1 MSVHQGSILNKIKV
15 MRGRAGNI
23 VGVLSEREAVIRD
36 KVYGDITFTE
46 DVLAF
51 SVEEKG
57 IDFRSY
63 FPIGTQVYFDIE
75 VNDARFVRCTSIWMK
90 KKQKPDLNCSQPI
103 SVPHQTEDLVG
114 NREYKGTVIKML
126 PPFAFLVELDDSK
139 IHVLVCNRSLKPSR
153 QAPNLQRDEI
163 VSDYVSKGDKVYVK
177 VYRNSARKKFEWSAY
192 DAWMEDSNTS
202 EPSTKSEDSMRIIT
216 KKRRRKRTQK
226 TKEKTLIMKGR
237 LNFVDT
243 ETALLEST
251 DCNGAVFFH
260 RRNAFLFGVAME
272 RLSLNYIF
280 KIGMFVVLKFGHSS
294 IIILQITEHIFILH
308 KFVFNSITSSLLQKI
323 ISSAH
328 KLD

>member
-1 MSVHQGSILNKIKV
+1 MSVHQDLILNKIKV
-15 MRGRAGNI
+15 MQGRAGNI
-23 VGVLSEREAVIRD
+23 VRVLSERQAVIRD

-63 FPIGTQVYFDIE
+63 FPIGEQVYFDIE
-75 VNDARFVRCTSIWMK
+75 VNDARFVRCTSIWKK
-90 KKQKPDLNCSQPI
+90 KKQKRDLNCSQRI
-103 SVPHQTEDLVG
+103 SIPHQTENLVG

-139 IHVLVCNRSLKPSR
+139 IHVFVCNYSFKPNR

-163 VSDYVSKGDKVYVK
+163 VSNYVSKGDKVYVK

-202 EPSTKSEDSMRIIT
+202 EPSTRSDDSMCIIR
-216 KKRRRKRTQK
+216 KKRQRKKTCK
-226 TKEKTLIMKGR
+226 TKEKSLIMKGR
-237 LNFVDT
+237 LSSVDT

-251 DCNGAVFFH
+251 ECYGTVFFH
-260 RRNAFLFGVAME
+260 RRNAFLFGVPME

-280 KIGMFVVLKFGHSS
+280 KIGMVVVLKFEHRN
-294 IIILQITEHIFILH
+294 IIIL
-308 KFVFNSITSSLLQKI
+308 
-323 ISSAH
+323 
-328 KLD
+328 